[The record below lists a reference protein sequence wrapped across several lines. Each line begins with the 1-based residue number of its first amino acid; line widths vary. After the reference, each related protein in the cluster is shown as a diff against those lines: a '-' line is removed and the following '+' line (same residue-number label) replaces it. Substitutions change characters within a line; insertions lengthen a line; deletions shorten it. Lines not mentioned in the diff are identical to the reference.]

1 MLCRIDKF
9 IKKRLAP
16 SNAECVGSKNTSID
30 KGRRDRAQQREDPEV
45 PEG

>member
-16 SNAECVGSKNTSID
+16 SNAECVGSKNISID
-30 KGRRDRAQQREDPEV
+30 KGRKDRAQQREDPEV